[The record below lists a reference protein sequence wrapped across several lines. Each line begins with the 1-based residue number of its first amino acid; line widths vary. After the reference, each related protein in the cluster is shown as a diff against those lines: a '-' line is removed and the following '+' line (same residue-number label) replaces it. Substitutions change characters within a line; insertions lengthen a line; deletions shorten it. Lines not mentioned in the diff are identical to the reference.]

1 MSQRPPSVRHRRHRG
16 FTLVELLVVIGIIAL
31 LIAILLPAL
40 NRARD
45 QARAAACL
53 SNLRQIGQGV
63 HTYASDFKG
72 YVIPGFIRKQPA
84 GGRGEENW
92 ATMLVVQKYIQQASQ
107 IDFVGPGGSPP
118 GEDAWTNETSAG
130 NTVFRC
136 PDGVDAIWDFKEPAS
151 TADQKNA
158 SAWRRQSL
166 LFYGVTAARADAPII
181 DTFYA
186 GNFLMP
192 RAADLAAGRGQEAFP
207 MRVLGNTRSGD
218 TNTIFGGPLTK
229 MSQLKKSSELVLIF
243 DGLQG
248 FDVVPGDGGAAKGY
262 NTARIS
268 PRHSKGTMANMLFAD
283 GHAVSVPAGSLPTG
297 VGPSSDLAGAYG
309 SPSVN
314 LGKNSFPK
322 WRLDQ

>member
-1 MSQRPPSVRHRRHRG
+1 MSQRPQSVRG

-53 SNLRQIGQGV
+53 SNLRQIGQGIQM
-63 HTYASDFKG
+63 YASEFRG
-72 YVIPGFIRKQPA
+72 YVIPAFIRKQPA

-92 ATMLVVQKYIQQASQ
+92 ATMLVVQGYIKQASQ
-107 IDFVGPGGSPP
+107 IDFVGDGGSPP
-118 GEDAWTNETSAG
+118 GENAWDSPTSAG

-136 PDGVDAIWDFKEPAS
+136 PDGVDAIWDFKEPTS
-151 TADQKNA
+151 MEDQKNA
-158 SAWRRQSL
+158 YGWRRQSL
-166 LFYGVTAARADAPII
+166 LFYGVNAARGDAPII

-192 RAADLAAGRGQEAFP
+192 RAADLTAGRGQEAFP
-207 MRVLGNTRSGD
+207 MRVLGNKRAGD
-218 TNTIFGGPLTK
+218 TNNLFGGPLTK

-248 FDVVPGDGGAAKGY
+248 FDVVPGDGGASKGY
-262 NTARIS
+262 NTSRIS
-268 PRHSKGTMANMLFAD
+268 ARHSKGKMTNILFAD
-283 GHAVSVPAGSLPTG
+283 GHALSVQVGSLPTG
-297 VGPSSDLAGAYG
+297 AGPSSDLAGDFG

-314 LGKNSFPK
+314 LGNNPFPK

>member
-1 MSQRPPSVRHRRHRG
+1 MSQTSPRRG

-40 NRARD
+40 SRARD
-45 QARAAACL
+45 QARSAACL
-53 SNLRQIGQGV
+53 SNLRQIGQGMQ
-63 HTYASDFKG
+63 TYSSEFRG

-84 GGRGEENW
+84 GGRGEETW
-92 ATMLVVQKYIQQASQ
+92 ATMLVVQGYIKQASQ
-107 IDFVGPGGSPP
+107 IDFIGPGGSPP
-118 GEDAWTNETSAG
+118 GEDAWDNPTSSG

-136 PDGVDAIWDFKEPAS
+136 PDAVDGIWDFKEPATMS
-151 TADQKNA
+151 DQKNA
-158 SAWRRQSL
+158 YAWRRQSL
-166 LFYGVTAARADAPII
+166 LFYGVNAARGDAPII

-192 RAADLAAGRGQEAFP
+192 RAADLTAGKGQEAFP

-218 TNTIFGGPLTK
+218 TNTLFGGPLTK
-229 MSQLKKSSELVLIF
+229 MSQLKKSSELALIF
-243 DGLQG
+243 DGIQG

-314 LGKNSFPK
+314 LGKNPFPK